1 MGYVFTQY
9 SNKSGVDVSVVQSTG
24 TSTVDVMSQ
33 DATTRELNYVKRAIN
48 KSASAL
54 LELQNGIITPV
65 GSFQT
70 DSSVAY
76 VKDVPENA
84 LPRAEL
90 KKVGG
95 ITKKTATSTNHLPY
109 PYPPNATT
117 ITGVTFTDRG
127 DGSIEVSGTAD
138 DYVIYVLAS
147 EGSVNFGNSNMSAGI
162 SFGAGDGY
170 VLSGGT
176 DHVTIQYFAETR
188 ECLLTIAQG
197 VTVDDEVV
205 YPMVNTGMFPEP
217 WEPYK
222 APKLYTAKVTEVE
235 SVGANLIPYPY
246 REATNIVNGITFTD
260 NGDGTITANGTATAD
275 ANYWLV
281 YEAQM
286 PAGSYILSGTPSV
299 EDYGVMIVAH
309 YQYTDGSPFYLNVY
323 GGDEG
328 RVLPIPTN
336 TMIYLYIRVKSGIT
350 VANYVFK
357 PMLNKG
363 STPLPYTPYL
373 HHTLPIPVEVRGA
386 MNVLPE
392 ESAVIGKYWEIDANG
407 TVYQEDNAELMS
419 ASEPLMVEP
428 NITYCVNSHGGVA
441 GAWAVW
447 FVDENYKSLGRTE
460 GWQAQGGT
468 FTVPSNCWY
477 ALFSAWYASE
487 SYQNDIMINEGT
499 TALPYEPYSAV
510 KGLDGYGLGVSDTVY
525 NYIDW
530 ENKQFVKMC
539 ASVDLGT
546 LEWTAVGG
554 GVFKANASA
563 IGYEYG
569 MNGICPKYA
578 TVSTKNTDKTLY
590 MFDSYYGENVMAIFD
605 TAYTDAAT
613 FQTAMSGVMLVYE
626 LATPEVTDIS
636 QYITDDDVN
645 VMKVGAG
652 GTITFKNGYAEAVPS
667 EIEYQVGA

>member
-95 ITKKTATSTNHLPY
+95 ITKKTGSSTNLLPY
-109 PYPPNATT
+109 PYPSNATT
-117 ITGVTFTDRG
+117 ITGITFTDRG
-127 DGSIEVSGTAD
+127 DGSIEVSGTAK

-162 SFGAGDGY
+162 SFGAGDNY

-176 DHVTIQYFAETR
+176 DHVTIQYLAETR
-188 ECLLTIAQG
+188 ECLLTIAEG

-205 YPMVNTGMFPEP
+205 YPMVNTGMFPET

-235 SVGANLIPYPY
+235 SVGANKLGGIALANRIKEVNPNTVIDTSAKTVKYYSGEISDKVLFTNFEPNTQYTLIFKGY
-246 REATNIVNGITFTD
+246 
-260 NGDGTITANGTATAD
+260 AN
-275 ANYWLV
+275 ANFLNLV
-281 YEAQM
+281 
-286 PAGSYILSGTPSV
+286 L
-299 EDYGVMIVAH
+299 H
-309 YQYTDGSPFYLNVY
+309 YTDGTRGDFDNFAESDKVGTIRFVSDKSKSIKSLNGIWFDGY
-323 GGDEG
+323 TTLYYDECGIFEGDV
-328 RVLPIPTN
+328 RVQD
-336 TMIYLYIRVKSGIT
+336 
-350 VANYVFK
+350 FK
-357 PMLNKG
+357 PYFN
-363 STPLPYTPYL
+363 
-373 HHTLPIPVEVRGA
+373 HTLPIPE
-386 MNVLPE
+386 
-392 ESAVIGKYWEIDANG
+392 AV
-407 TVYQEDNAELMS
+407 
-419 ASEPLMVEP
+419 
-428 NITYCVNSHGGVA
+428 
-441 GAWAVW
+441 
-447 FVDENYKSLGRTE
+447 
-460 GWQAQGGT
+460 QA
-468 FTVPSNCWY
+468 
-477 ALFSAWYASE
+477 
-487 SYQNDIMINEGT
+487 
-499 TALPYEPYSAV
+499 
-510 KGLDGYGLGVSDTVY
+510 LDGYGLGVSDTVY
-525 NYIDW
+525 TYIDW
-530 ENKQFVKMC
+530 EKKQFVKRC
-539 ASVDLGT
+539 PSVDLGT
-546 LEWTAVGG
+546 LEWSYGSGLFASQDLRDIIKKAKDNSTVVNILTSKYQITSRA
-554 GVFKANASA
+554 GVATIDKS
-563 IGYEYG
+563 
-569 MNGICPKYA
+569 ICCDPDGDLD
-578 TVSTKNTDKTLY
+578 VN
-590 MFDSYYGENVMAIFD
+590 DSS
-605 TAYTDAAT
+605 YTDAET
-613 FQTAMSGVMLVYE
+613 FKQAMSGVMLVYE